1 MDAEFFLVVG
11 GLLVLGIGSILF
23 IRKVLLKPNPLHI
36 VHFIKVNRGSNRAA
50 ASIHYNGES
59 FAAINEN
66 QSMPLASTVKIM
78 VAIEYARQASEGKL
92 DPKESVAREELDP
105 FYVPKTDGGA
115 HQAWL
120 HSLSSEEEPTLKDIA
135 VGMIAYSSNANTEY
149 LMNRLGLDRIN
160 QLISLLDLHTHD
172 PLYPFVSALAIPNSI
187 KEEKQLSREQMLQ
200 EMKNMDNTEYR
211 ARANQIHRQWLHT
224 PLTHHEKQSMTKD
237 LDMEVQQIWSDR
249 LPGSTSSDYLTIMKK
264 LNDKDFFDPAVYAE
278 LDPILEQLMVNP
290 ANQKWL
296 KHAGQKAGSTAF
308 VLTIAMYATDKEGN
322 QTELV
327 ILTDQLQIKEQMKLS
342 NSLNAFQLEFM
353 KNEVFRNRVKDLI
366 GGGN

>member
-1 MDAEFFLVVG
+1 
-11 GLLVLGIGSILF
+11 
-23 IRKVLLKPNPLHI
+23 
-36 VHFIKVNRGSNRAA
+36 
-50 ASIHYNGES
+50 
-59 FAAINEN
+59 
-66 QSMPLASTVKIM
+66 
-78 VAIEYARQASEGKL
+78 
-92 DPKESVAREELDP
+92 
-105 FYVPKTDGGA
+105 
-115 HQAWL
+115 
-120 HSLSSEEEPTLKDIA
+120 
-135 VGMIAYSSNANTEY
+135 
-149 LMNRLGLDRIN
+149 
-160 QLISLLDLHTHD
+160 
-172 PLYPFVSALAIPNSI
+172 
-187 KEEKQLSREQMLQ
+187 
-200 EMKNMDNTEYR
+200 
-211 ARANQIHRQWLHT
+211 
-224 PLTHHEKQSMTKD
+224 
-237 LDMEVQQIWSDR
+237 MEVQQIWSDR

-342 NSLNAFQLEFM
+342 ISLNAFQLEFM